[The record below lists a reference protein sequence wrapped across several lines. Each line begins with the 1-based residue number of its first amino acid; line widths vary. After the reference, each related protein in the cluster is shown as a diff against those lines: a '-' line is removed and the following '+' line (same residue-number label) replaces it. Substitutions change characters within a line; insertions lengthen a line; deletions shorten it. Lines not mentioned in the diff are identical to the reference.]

1 MIKDYKCLTTMTE
14 EEINRPDTDFAQIC
28 SELTALHT
36 RKNHDYGNALER
48 TMNDIPDNMRNGYAL
63 GMMRAKVDRITTL
76 LSTPGWVKEESI
88 DDSLDDLACY
98 AIMFRAYRRKN
109 K

>member
-1 MIKDYKCLTTMTE
+1 MPE
-14 EEINRPDTDFAQIC
+14 EDMNRPDTDFAQIC

-36 RKNHDYGNALER
+36 RKNHDYGNAFER
-48 TMNDIPDNMRNGYAL
+48 TMTDLPENMRNGYAL
-63 GMMRAKVDRITTL
+63 GMLRAKVDRITTL
-76 LSTPGWVKEESI
+76 LSSGAWGKEESI

-109 K
+109 KK